1 MALLVSIATL
11 GALMATMYSGPR
23 VMFVAAREGAL
34 PEALSGMHNRFK
46 TPAPALIFQ
55 VSG

>member
-1 MALLVSIATL
+1 MALLVSIVTL

-34 PEALSGMHNRFK
+34 PEALSGIHNRFK
-46 TPAPALIFQ
+46 TPAPA
-55 VSG
+55 S